1 SPESSKWGVRIQ
13 EPLSDERYTTSSSML
28 RRLKLELQ
36 DYPATTGNIS
46 LKLKYECGKGDYVM
60 FVYEPLGLLYEVQIV
75 AYKKYIFT
83 NKPPELTLSN
93 NKKTMVSIM
102 VQLAKALKKGAK

>member
-1 SPESSKWGVRIQ
+1 
-13 EPLSDERYTTSSSML
+13 
-28 RRLKLELQ
+28 
-36 DYPATTGNIS
+36 
-46 LKLKYECGKGDYVM
+46 M

-102 VQLAKALKKGAK
+102 VQLAKAIKKGAK

>member
-1 SPESSKWGVRIQ
+1 MRIQ

-60 FVYEPLGLLYEVQIV
+60 FVYEPLSLLYEVQIV

-102 VQLAKALKKGAK
+102 VQLAKAIKKGAK